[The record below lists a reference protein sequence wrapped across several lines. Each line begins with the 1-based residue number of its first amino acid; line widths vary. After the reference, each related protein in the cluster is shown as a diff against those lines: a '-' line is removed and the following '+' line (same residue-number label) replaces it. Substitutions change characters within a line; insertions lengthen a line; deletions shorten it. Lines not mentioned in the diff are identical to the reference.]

1 MSQSDFLRQLPSGAG
16 PMYSQRT
23 LSQRLRR
30 VAAVWPGRLRAR

>member
-23 LSQRLRR
+23 LSQRLRIDP
-30 VAAVWPGRLRAR
+30 VMLFLLWC